1 MEIPGK
7 WAYKLRKDELPQ
19 GHPPT
24 PKERKYIAADG
35 VSFLQPQLILE
46 RPDRA
51 GVGLPGQRM
60 GRADQASGAQLGG
73 MTPGACPCVHL
84 GKSSPENGEGA
95 SVSLFVK

>member
-35 VSFLQPQLILE
+35 VKFPSTT
-46 RPDRA
+46 A
-51 GVGLPGQRM
+51 N
-60 GRADQASGAQLGG
+60 LGE
-73 MTPGACPCVHL
+73 A
-84 GKSSPENGEGA
+84 
-95 SVSLFVK
+95 